1 MTQPYLIPAS
11 PVRTQITVKKSRFLM
26 TSVRQ
31 LAGDQLTQFPYLAM

>member
-1 MTQPYLIPAS
+1 MTPSYSIPAK
-11 PVRTQITVKKSRFLM
+11 PVRTEIIIKKSRFLM